1 MLWAACFVQYLQRHI
16 VSCSFI
22 PPGGLP
28 AMDGIEHCIAWHSIA
43 QHNIG
48 STIANIQLILLQN
61 LRSKRP
67 IHRFVV

>member
-28 AMDGIEHCIAWHSIA
+28 AVDGIEHCIAWHSIA
-43 QHNIG
+43 QHKFDRNEHSAH
-48 STIANIQLILLQN
+48 STPSLYPDRYAH
-61 LRSKRP
+61 SYA
-67 IHRFVV
+67 V